1 LECIVKI
8 RSQSPLGR
16 LLLGLLTL
24 GVAVAPLAAA
34 PTVRADDPK
43 ITLEA
48 KWLLLR
54 KEDGSDQMV
63 QEPDKASEDGRALL
77 TERRFVPNWKGSEDH
92 PPVPTLTLDRL
103 WLAKDIATARD
114 IFREQADAGFAEARV
129 NVESVGGVEL
139 PPLGDESRGIGGCTF
154 ECAVVH
160 TRVVFRYLN
169 AVHVLYVFGPREYAY
184 REVVV
189 NWAKLLDERVR
200 AVPSGPAA
208 DVVHQVSPRQVALTA
223 GEVGNDAFQVGE
235 QEGSDAGTPW
245 YWVRVQRDIEASIRH
260 RGPAD
265 VYTKVWVAKD
275 VETARGIFADQ
286 AKPGLPEAKQ
296 PFGADFPMDYTPNI
310 GNENFGWSGC
320 NDDCNTEKYNR
331 LHHRLTFRIGNVVA
345 VLYIWGENQT
355 TSINQAQFYAN
366 SMKKRIP

>member
-1 LECIVKI
+1 MKL
-8 RSQSPLGR
+8 RSRFPLAR

-24 GVAVAPLAAA
+24 GVALAPLAAA

-54 KEDGSDQMV
+54 KEDGGDQMV
-63 QEPDKASEDGRALL
+63 QEPDKASQDARGLL
-77 TERRFVPNWKGSEDH
+77 TERRLVPNWKGSEDH
-92 PPVPTLTLDRL
+92 PPVPTLTLNRL
-103 WLAKDIATARD
+103 WQAKDDATARD
-114 IFREQADAGFAEARV
+114 IFREQADAGFAEAGRSID
-129 NVESVGGVEL
+129 SVGGIEL
-139 PPLGDESRGIGGCTF
+139 PPLGDDSRGIGGCTS
-154 ECAVVH
+154 ECSVVH

-184 REVVV
+184 REVVI

-200 AVPSGPAA
+200 AVPSGPIPEI
-208 DVVHQVSPRQVALTA
+208 VYQVSPRQVAISA
-223 GEVGNDAFQVGE
+223 AEVGSDADQVGE
-235 QEGSDAGTPW
+235 QEGSEGGTPW

-265 VYTKVWVAKD
+265 VYTKVWVARD
-275 VETARGIFADQ
+275 IETARGIYTAQ

-296 PFGADFPMDYTPNI
+296 GFGTEFPMDFTPNI
-310 GNENFGWSGC
+310 GHENFGWSGC
-320 NDDCNTEKYNR
+320 NDDCNTEKFNR
-331 LHHRLTFRIGNVVA
+331 LHHRLAFRVGNVVA
-345 VLYIWGENQT
+345 VLYIWGENQS

-366 SMKKRIP
+366 SMKGRIK